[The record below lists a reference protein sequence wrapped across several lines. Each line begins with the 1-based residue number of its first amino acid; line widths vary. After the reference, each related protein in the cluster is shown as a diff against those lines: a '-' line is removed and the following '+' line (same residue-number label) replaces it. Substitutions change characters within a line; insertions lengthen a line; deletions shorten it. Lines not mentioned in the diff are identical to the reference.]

1 MDFYTSGHRSHR
13 SFVLVFLILSQFHL
27 SAQERKPRASITRS
41 GNQLLISAYAA
52 RPLLEAITVVAEEYG
67 WIVDYEDPIYS
78 NTESKDVTDPA
89 WRRAHPT
96 ERGAWNPS
104 GGTFVAKLGKSDD
117 VPLHEKETL
126 ESIVEQ
132 YNHSDNPGSFR
143 LVRTPSGRLVVSGR
157 SRLDATESGRGP
169 FDTLIFPFPNSQVAI
184 NALQKLID
192 QCASRNG
199 VTMVVGMVPLN
210 AMSQSIVEGHK
221 ESESCRDEFARIL
234 SALPYAL
241 TYEILY
247 DISSRTY
254 YWSVV
259 PAHHVVSGQDGNRKL
274 VPIPKPTSK

>member
-1 MDFYTSGHRSHR
+1 MDFYTPRRRSHR
-13 SFVLVFLILSQFHL
+13 SSVLILLLLSQFRL
-27 SAQERKPRASITRS
+27 SAQESKPRASITRS
-41 GNQLLISAYAA
+41 GNQLFISAHAA

-78 NTESKDVTDPA
+78 TAESKDVTDPA
-89 WRRAHPT
+89 WRGAHPT

-104 GGTFVAKLGKSDD
+104 GGTFVANLGKSDNI
-117 VPLHEKETL
+117 PLHEKQTL

-132 YNHSDNPGSFR
+132 YNHSGNPGYFR
-143 LVRTPSGRLVVSGR
+143 LIRTPSGRLVVSGR
-157 SRLDATESGRGP
+157 SRMDAAESGKGP
-169 FDTLIFPFPNSQVAI
+169 FDTLILPFPDSQVAI
-184 NALQKLID
+184 NDLQKLID

-199 VTMVVGMVPLN
+199 VPMVVGMVPLN

-221 ESESCRDEFARIL
+221 ESESCRDDFARIL

-259 PAHHVVSGQDGNRKL
+259 PAHHVVPGPDGNPKL